1 MEAANNK
8 SLQEIKEPG
17 TRAKLEGIQEVSFDI
32 DAEIASTR
40 KDVDTKK
47 MMVTAINQ
55 VANRVFGEAQAIQS
69 AVDKGTMAP
78 EEAKIRMEQTQRITT
93 NIKSFEAEC
102 RAEALKAQGKLM
114 GLEQLTLKIGKRF
127 DDTVLKYE
135 RHQRMEA
142 EDAEQEAPKPPP
154 VTMFQ
159 GKVKLGK
166 GKGKGR
172 K

>member
-1 MEAANNK
+1 MEVVSNK

-17 TRAKLEGIQEVSFDI
+17 ARAKLEGIQEVSFDI
-32 DAEIASTR
+32 DAEIASARENVGTE
-40 KDVDTKK
+40 K

-55 VANRVFGEAQAIQS
+55 VATRVFGEAQAIQV
-69 AVDKGTMAP
+69 AVDRGTMAP
-78 EEAKIRMEQTQRITT
+78 EEAKIRMEQTQRITSS
-93 NIKSFEAEC
+93 IKTFEAEC

-114 GLEQLTLKIGKRF
+114 GLEQLVLKIGKRF

-154 VTMFQ
+154 VTLFQ
-159 GKVKLGK
+159 GKAKVKN
-166 GKGKGR
+166 KGKGR